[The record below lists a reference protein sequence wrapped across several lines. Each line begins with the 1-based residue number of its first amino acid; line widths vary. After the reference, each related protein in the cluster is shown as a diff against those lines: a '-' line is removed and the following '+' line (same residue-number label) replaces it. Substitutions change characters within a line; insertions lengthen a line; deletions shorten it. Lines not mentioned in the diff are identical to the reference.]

1 MNRQLA
7 RDTGQLLA
15 LWAKLLETGREV
27 DRQRGGLHALPYGTQ
42 ILALLDVLVENQDI
56 VAPR

>member
-1 MNRQLA
+1 MNKQLA
-7 RDTGQLLA
+7 RNTGQLLT
-15 LWAKLLETGREV
+15 LWAKLLEAGRKV
-27 DRQRGGLHALPYGTQ
+27 DRQRDDLHALPYGTQ